1 MTLGVQQEGVYVVL
15 LFNYCLFRKPCLMDE
30 EYYRSS
36 FQFRF
41 LFPILYVNQFILEQ
55 SLNALYVFEYQTY
68 EL

>member
-1 MTLGVQQEGVYVVL
+1 
-15 LFNYCLFRKPCLMDE
+15 MDE